1 MRHYGIGPI
10 TASAIL
16 AEHGDARRFSSSRKA
31 VRNSGLDI
39 TLHQSDAQRAPGK
52 LSRQG
57 PSVLRWALFEAAQS
71 ACRATSP
78 DLAYYRQAAAR
89 LGHNRARLAVARRL
103 MRRAHHTLRQL
114 GERAL
119 EPAA

>member
-39 TLHQSDAQRAPGK
+39 TVSDAKRAPGK
-52 LSRQG
+52 LSHQG

-89 LGHNRARLAVARRL
+89 LGHNRACLAVARRL